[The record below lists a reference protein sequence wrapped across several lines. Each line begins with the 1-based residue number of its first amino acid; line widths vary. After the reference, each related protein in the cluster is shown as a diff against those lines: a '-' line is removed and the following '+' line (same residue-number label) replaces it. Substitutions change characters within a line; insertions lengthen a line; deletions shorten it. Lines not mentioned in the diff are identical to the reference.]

1 MKIHEFLS
9 KVELTPSDIEITHNF
24 KGSHSHTL
32 NEVVLHLNKRVS
44 SIFDFYKSFFYDP
57 VKEMVSSP
65 SGHVPGVDSFLD
77 SFVKNYTNNK
87 EFCGSFIISLC
98 KVYTMKVDEISLAIM
113 LFDSSSLVEQT
124 YDKFS
129 STNNSSDLLLFVEKL
144 CKIGICFVPIISV
157 LAG

>member
-1 MKIHEFLS
+1 MRQTVRYHGFKFVKMHEFLS

-44 SIFDFYKSFFYDP
+44 SIVDFYKSFFYDP

-77 SFVKNYTNNK
+77 SFVNNYTKNK
-87 EFCGSFIISLC
+87 EFFGCFLTSIFKAYVAEVDWVPNPQYRTDVLNFFLGIIC
-98 KVYTMKVDEISLAIM
+98 KWRK
-113 LFDSSSLVEQT
+113 
-124 YDKFS
+124 K
-129 STNNSSDLLLFVEKL
+129 
-144 CKIGICFVPIISV
+144 GI
-157 LAG
+157 